1 MIIEAL
7 PPTPRKKT
15 TSVSSNTALQFTWP
29 RSKLEPFGRY
39 SSLFGFAPSVPGLGP
54 RGGGNT
60 REDRGHGPPPPS
72 RRDRTGIRSAWLL
85 SGRRISKCRRAL
97 SPLPPCLP
105 PRSLG
110 RGRVA
115 ASAGFSGLG
124 SVFLRFP
131 FHAKTGFGKPCRARS
146 LLLVLL
152 FSLFVG
158 LLSCRIH
165 LGLECLQIISL
176 LARPPSET
184 KGRTKMKPDLRN

>member
-1 MIIEAL
+1 LSPSGVTPAYSGLPLRFQAL
-7 PPTPRKKT
+7 
-15 TSVSSNTALQFTWP
+15 
-29 RSKLEPFGRY
+29 
-39 SSLFGFAPSVPGLGP
+39 GLGGEGP
-54 RGGGNT
+54 RGRIGGT
-60 REDRGHGPPPPS
+60 APLLPRGATARGYDQPGSCQAGVSQSAGAPS
-72 RRDRTGIRSAWLL
+72 P
-85 SGRRISKCRRAL
+85 L
-97 SPLPPCLP
+97 SPRVSP

-152 FSLFVG
+152 FSLFVC